1 MGIPDI
7 TMSVA
12 RKQEL
17 IIDPTVISPLAT
29 NHFKTQVYRPP
40 SYYNYDLISQVVY
53 KSVATDYQ

>member
-1 MGIPDI
+1 
-7 TMSVA
+7 MSVA